1 MTRTSKDTYR
11 QLHASAC
18 AGGSCAVDR
27 RSLLKGAAALG
38 GGMVIGGI
46 PANRIFAQTPVSG
59 STEPIPRLNGG
70 GMGGGS
76 NPQAQFNPYI
86 PNSISGTDGLLHER
100 LYFINTYNCE
110 QVPWLAESYEWS
122 DPQNLVFTIRDGV
135 TWNDGM
141 PFTAEDVAFSFNLLM
156 EHAALDTGGATVN
169 LESVTAEGN
178 TVTFTF
184 EVPAIPQFNPI
195 AVTLIVPKHIW
206 EGVDDPL
213 TFVNAEN
220 PVGTGPYTLGSF
232 NSEEVVWTKNENY
245 WAADEIV
252 VQEIGFTKPAEGQA
266 DMLRLANGEYD
277 WNAKFIPNVE
287 EVYVG
292 RDPEHNHYWY
302 APGGNIALYF
312 NLTKAPFSDVSF
324 RKAVAHAVNKDE
336 IAEKAQLGY
345 VETASQTG
353 IKLPGQEAWLN
364 PEIPDEGR
372 IPYDPDMA
380 REILEEAGYTYDGDS
395 LRTPEGDPVEFSFKI
410 PAGWTDWIQ
419 AGNIVAT
426 NLGDIGMTVNVETPD
441 AAILND
447 QDRKTGNFDLVFGV
461 HGGGCSMY
469 RNFYDHLSSEMTAPV
484 GEEATSNFVRWEDEQ
499 TDELLAQFLS
509 AETEDEQR
517 EIAYQLQTIMY
528 EQFPTIPLW
537 LGAIWFQYRTE
548 NAVGWPN
555 EDDPYA
561 GSGDLP
567 LILRRLRAPEA

>member
-1 MTRTSKDTYR
+1 MTSKNMYR

-38 GGMVIGGI
+38 GGLMIGGV
-46 PANRIFAQTPVSG
+46 PAGRIFAQTPVSG

-70 GMGGGS
+70 GMGGGT
-76 NPQAQFNPYI
+76 NPQPQFNPFI
-86 PNSISGTDGLLHER
+86 PNAISGTTGLLFEP
-100 LYFINTYNCE
+100 LVFINSYNCE
-110 QVPWLAESYEWS
+110 HVPWLAESYEWS
-122 DPQNLVFTIRDGV
+122 DPQNLVFTLREGV
-135 TWNDGM
+135 TWNDGTE
-141 PFTAEDVAFSFNLLM
+141 FTGEDVAFTFTMLM
-156 EHAALDTGGATVN
+156 ENAAMDLSGSTVG
-169 LESVTAEGN
+169 LESVAAEGN
-178 TVTFTF
+178 QVTFTF
-184 EVPAIPQFNPI
+184 EIPSIPQFNPVAI
-195 AVTLIVPKHIW
+195 NVIVPKHIW

-213 TFVNAEN
+213 TFVNEES
-220 PVGTGPYTLGSF
+220 PVGTGPFTMNNF
-232 NSEEVVWTKNENY
+232 NSEEVVWAKNENY
-245 WAADEIV
+245 WAADEIF

-277 WNAKFIPNVE
+277 WNAKFIPNVD
-287 EVYVG
+287 EVYVS

-302 APGGNIALYF
+302 APGGNISLYF
-312 NLTKAPFSDVSF
+312 NLTKEPFNDVNF
-324 RKAVAHAVNKDE
+324 RKAVAHAINRDE

-364 PEIPDEGR
+364 PDIPNEGR
-372 IPYDPDMA
+372 IPYDPDTA
-380 REILEEAGYTYDGDS
+380 RQILEENGYTD
-395 LRTPEGDPVEFSFKI
+395 VEFTFKV

-419 AGNIVAT
+419 AANIVAS
-426 NLGDIGMTVNVETPD
+426 NLSDVGITANVETPD
-441 AAILND
+441 ATILND

-461 HGGGCSMY
+461 HGGGCSMF

-484 GEEATSNFVRWEDEQ
+484 GEDATSNFVRWEDEK

-509 AETEDEQR
+509 AETEDVQK

-537 LGAIWFQYRTE
+537 YGAIWFQYRTE

-555 EDDPYA
+555 EEDPYA